1 MKKIFLFLAVAST
14 AVFTSC
20 SSDDNSDNGGGAVAA
35 TSIVLAS
42 NVTAIEV
49 GQSATFVVT
58 DNLNN
63 VVTGNST
70 FTANDVAL
78 TSPTFTATTAGTF
91 TVKATYKNSKNVV
104 LTSNPVTITVT
115 APAVASNSIVVG
127 GVNYPTNSD
136 SMLYYLGTTS
146 NDINVFVANPYQE
159 VGTGEAATYP
169 NDVYVYF
176 TSAQVDTQFIDLPT
190 AGSYTFGTNAN
201 AMKVIDANLIVG
213 DDEIL
218 ATEVTTNASMNL
230 TAIVGTADTT
240 TWAFTYSVLL
250 ANNTTAVGEYHGNW
264 NFANASQGKA
274 AKTSAKLINKVSNAQ
289 INANL
294 KALLASKK

>member
-1 MKKIFLFLAVAST
+1 
-14 AVFTSC
+14 
-20 SSDDNSDNGGGAVAA
+20 
-35 TSIVLAS
+35 
-42 NVTAIEV
+42 
-49 GQSATFVVT
+49 
-58 DNLNN
+58 
-63 VVTGNST
+63 
-70 FTANDVAL
+70 
-78 TSPTFTATTAGTF
+78 
-91 TVKATYKNSKNVV
+91 
-104 LTSNPVTITVT
+104 
-115 APAVASNSIVVG
+115 
-127 GVNYPTNSD
+127 
-136 SMLYYLGTTS
+136 MLYYLGTTS